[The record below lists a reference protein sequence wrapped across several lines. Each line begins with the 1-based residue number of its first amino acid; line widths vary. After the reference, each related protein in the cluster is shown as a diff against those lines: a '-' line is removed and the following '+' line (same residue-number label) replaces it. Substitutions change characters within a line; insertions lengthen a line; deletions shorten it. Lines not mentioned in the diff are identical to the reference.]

1 MIDDVYYDEELGEF
15 ILKDENN
22 SPSKVLLSLEN
33 IKIEDLQG
41 NKILTGVGAPTSTA
55 KKDDLYLD
63 TETMELYKYVG

>member
-1 MIDDVYYDEELGEF
+1 MNNDIYYDDELEEF
-15 ILKDENN
+15 IFKDEND
-22 SPSKVLLSLEN
+22 SPSKTLLSLEN

-41 NKILTGVGAPTSTA
+41 NKILTGIGAPVNTA

>member
-1 MIDDVYYDEELGEF
+1 MTNDVYYDEELGEF

-22 SPSKVLLSLEN
+22 SPSKTLLSLEN
-33 IKIEDLQG
+33 IKIQDLQG
-41 NKILTGVGAPTSTA
+41 NKILTGIGAPINTA